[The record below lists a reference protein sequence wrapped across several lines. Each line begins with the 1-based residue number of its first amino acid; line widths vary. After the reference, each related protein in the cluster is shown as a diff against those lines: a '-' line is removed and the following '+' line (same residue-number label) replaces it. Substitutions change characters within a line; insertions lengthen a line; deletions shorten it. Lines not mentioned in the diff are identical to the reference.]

1 MGWGENMAV
10 AGRVWSGVSA
20 GIVGLLCLG
29 SSQSAAIAADPSTA
43 PAEVVTLID
52 QIETAANAQDL
63 AAIRAL
69 LSDRFVHGDGF
80 DAEQYAS
87 TLADVWA
94 AYTNLAY
101 DVELVSWDAVEA
113 GFEVETVTTITGNR
127 AEAGRTFTLTA
138 TVRSRQR
145 FEGGQLV
152 AQEVL
157 TETARLSAG
166 TQPPD
171 LTVQLPET
179 VAPNSRYSFDAIVTE
194 PLGNRVLLGR
204 AFEEGV
210 TGDDFLTPRPVDLEA
225 LAAGGLFK
233 IGRAPE
239 KPDQRWVSAI
249 IVRAD
254 GFVIETRRL
263 GVAD

>member
-1 MGWGENMAV
+1 
-10 AGRVWSGVSA
+10 
-20 GIVGLLCLG
+20 
-29 SSQSAAIAADPSTA
+29 
-43 PAEVVTLID
+43 
-52 QIETAANAQDL
+52 
-63 AAIRAL
+63 
-69 LSDRFVHGDGF
+69 
-80 DAEQYAS
+80 
-87 TLADVWA
+87 
-94 AYTNLAY
+94 
-101 DVELVSWDAVEA
+101 
-113 GFEVETVTTITGNR
+113 
-127 AEAGRTFTLTA
+127 
-138 TVRSRQR
+138 
-145 FEGGQLV
+145 
-152 AQEVL
+152 
-157 TETARLSAG
+157 
-166 TQPPD
+166 
-171 LTVQLPET
+171 VQLPET